1 MKRRDFFKKSVG
13 AGVAAGVVFKLG
25 NYNKLWAK
33 TQGTIPDQF
42 DLVAIKGG
50 DPGAMFDRGIVEFGG
65 MKTFVKP
72 NQTVV
77 VKPNIAWD
85 VPPERA
91 ANTNPE
97 LIKRIIEHCFKAGAK
112 EVYVFDNA
120 IDNWSRSYKTS
131 GIEKAVRDARGKLV
145 PANTEN
151 YFQEVTIPKG
161 KRLKT
166 TKVHEIILEADV
178 FINVPVLKS
187 HSSAR
192 VSIALKNLMGTVWDR
207 RYWHRNDLNQCI
219 ADFSTF
225 HRKPDLN
232 VVDAY
237 NVLMRNGPR
246 GVSKSDVTN
255 MKAQILST
263 NMVIADA
270 AATKMFGKDPDTI
283 AYLRIADE
291 MGVGTRNL
299 EGLSIKRI
307 KI

>member
-13 AGVAAGVVFKLG
+13 AGIAAGVVFKLG
-25 NYNKLWAK
+25 NYNKLWAN
-33 TQGTIPDQF
+33 TPGTIPDQY

-85 VPPERA
+85 VSPERA

-97 LIKRIIEHCFKAGAK
+97 LIKRIIEHCLKAGAK

-120 IDNWSRSYKTS
+120 MDNWSRSYKTS

-192 VSIALKNLMGTVWDR
+192 VSVALKNLMGTVWDR

>member
-219 ADFSTF
+219 ADFGTF

>member
-1 MKRRDFFKKSVG
+1 MKRRDFFTKSVE
-13 AGVAAGVVFKLG
+13 AGIAAGIVFKLG
-25 NYNKLWAK
+25 NNNKLWAK
-33 TQGTIPDQF
+33 TQVTIQDQY

-65 MKTFVKP
+65 IKTFVKP

-77 VKPNIAWD
+77 VKPNIGWD
-85 VPPERA
+85 TTPERA
-91 ANTNPE
+91 ADTNPG
-97 LIKRIIEHCFKAGAK
+97 LIKRIVEHCLQAGAK
-112 EVYVFDNA
+112 EVYVFDNT
-120 IDNWSRSYKTS
+120 INNWSRSYKNS
-131 GIEKAVRDARGKLV
+131 GIEKAVKDARGKLV

-166 TKVHEIILEADV
+166 TKVHELILEADV

-187 HSSAR
+187 HSSTR
-192 VSIALKNLMGTVWDR
+192 VSIALKNLMGIVWDR

-219 ADFSTF
+219 ADFGTF

-237 NVLMRNGPR
+237 NVIMRNGPR

>member
-1 MKRRDFFKKSVG
+1 MKRRDFFKKSVE
-13 AGVAAGVVFKLG
+13 AGIAAGIVFKLG
-25 NYNKLWAK
+25 NNNRLWAK
-33 TQGTIPDQF
+33 TPVTIQDQY

-77 VKPNIAWD
+77 VKPNIGWD
-85 VPPERA
+85 TTPERA
-91 ANTNPE
+91 ADTNPG
-97 LIKRIIEHCFKAGAK
+97 LIKRIVEHCLQAGAK
-112 EVYVFDNA
+112 EVYVFDNT
-120 IDNWSRSYKTS
+120 INNWSRSYKNS
-131 GIEKAVRDARGKLV
+131 GIEKAVKDARGKLV

-151 YFQEVTIPKG
+151 YYQEVTIPKG

-166 TKVHEIILEADV
+166 TKVHELILEADV

-187 HSSAR
+187 HSSTR
-192 VSIALKNLMGTVWDR
+192 VSIALKNLMGIVWDR

-219 ADFSTF
+219 ADFGTF

-237 NVLMRNGPR
+237 NVIMRNGPR

>member
-13 AGVAAGVVFKLG
+13 AGIATGVVFKLG

-33 TQGTIPDQF
+33 TQGTMPDQY

-85 VPPERA
+85 VSPERA

-97 LIKRIIEHCFKAGAK
+97 LIKRIIEHCLKAGAK

-120 IDNWSRSYKTS
+120 MDNWSRSYKTS

-192 VSIALKNLMGTVWDR
+192 VSVALKNLMGTVWDR